1 MNDDRPHAPAA
12 DDAPPPRDARPVG
25 RGVPPRGSRRL
36 SERVQRKGGRGAL
49 AVFVIANLAL
59 GAAAAWWFTR
69 PEDQRQAAL
78 EKLSPGV
85 GGRATAAG
93 LAFGLLVVLAIVVLP
108 GARAATAGL
117 ARAQHWCRT
126 RPTGLRILLFPLEAL
141 VGLLW
146 FVAQCLFAVDAIA
159 IVGTA
164 VAFLLYVVRIG
175 KPELFPWLPG
185 PR

>member
-1 MNDDRPHAPAA
+1 MSGDGRGAARA
-12 DDAPPPRDARPVG
+12 DDAVPARDARPG
-25 RGVPPRGSRRL
+25 GLPPRAPRRL
-36 SERVQRKGGRGAL
+36 SERVRRRGGRGAL

-59 GAAAAWWFTR
+59 GAAATWWFTR

-78 EKLSPGV
+78 EKLAPGV

-93 LAFGLLVVLAIVVLP
+93 LAFGMLVVLAVVVLP
-108 GARAATAGL
+108 GARAATAAL
-117 ARAQHWCRT
+117 ARARHWCRT
-126 RPTGLRILLFPLEAL
+126 RPFALRVVLFPLEAV

-159 IVGTA
+159 IVGA
-164 VAFLLYVVRIG
+164 AAAFLLYVVRIA
-175 KPELFPWLPG
+175 KPEMFLWLPG